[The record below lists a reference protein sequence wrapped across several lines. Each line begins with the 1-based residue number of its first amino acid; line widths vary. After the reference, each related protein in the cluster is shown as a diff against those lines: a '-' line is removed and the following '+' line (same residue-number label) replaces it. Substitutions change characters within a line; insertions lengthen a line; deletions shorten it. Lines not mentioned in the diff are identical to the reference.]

1 MENKSRMRKPLRIII
16 LLLLAAILIA
26 LLAYLWCFQI
36 GGYSVSGELKSRASQ
51 PIEIIDEI
59 NALASK
65 HGKIAITELVIQE
78 LEVSGSTITA
88 VYSNFEKDY
97 VLTITYKCDAN
108 RISYYI
114 NRTRKL
120 AQPALSYSEWR
131 YDTDYFK
138 SMVGDFSKYKIDGVW
153 EKDILY
159 FSVDGIS
166 YRANLITG
174 EMDF

>member
-1 MENKSRMRKPLRIII
+1 MRNLRRGIVICFFAAA
-16 LLLLAAILIA
+16 LFLAAVYIWR
-26 LLAYLWCFQI
+26 YQI

-88 VYSNFEKDY
+88 VYSNFEKNY